1 LISTVDKQLCNAEAS
16 SNIIIDQ
23 TYDQTNISGVIARSN
38 ERLQIKVDPT
48 LITTI
53 NDKAT
58 QTISYL
64 KTQK

>member
-16 SNIIIDQ
+16 GNMIIDK
-23 TYDQTNISGVIARSN
+23 TYDQTNISGVVTRSN
-38 ERLQIKVDPT
+38 ERLQIKVEPS

-58 QTISYL
+58 QTISY
-64 KTQK
+64 